1 MPSARILMHTDHPTI
16 PIDFEAGFSY
26 FDCSYFDR
34 IIIWGHLLEIVVGT
48 PQRRCA
54 GRFHMLKSRLGI
66 LPVVDLSVEAKVL
79 APFDYGL
86 VHVDSRLSRHSI
98 SFYTLYFKVRT
109 ESTADRV
116 ATLS

>member
-1 MPSARILMHTDHPTI
+1 MRWNGSDQEQKAAHAIRENSYAHTDHPTI

-79 APFDYGL
+79 APFDSL
-86 VHVDSRLSRHSI
+86 RTSARRFSI
-98 SFYTLYFKVRT
+98 HG
-109 ESTADRV
+109 
-116 ATLS
+116 